1 MNASGY
7 EIFSGS
13 NIVRKEMT
21 DAEHMAVELL
31 VGITDCGYSDLKEVF
46 RLIKI
51 HDHLDR
57 VVEIYESEKEAGTD
71 SLFHAVMQAT
81 KEVAIDRIA
90 RSDKQRERLE
100 SIVLDENYIAWEI
113 ADYGEATGEEAEMLE
128 NYMGYGKK

>member
-1 MNASGY
+1 M
-7 EIFSGS
+7 IFSGS
-13 NIVRKEMT
+13 NIVQKEMT
-21 DAEHMAVELL
+21 DAEQLDMAVELL
-31 VGITDCGYSDLKEVF
+31 VGITDCGYLDLKEVF

-57 VVEIYESEKEAGTD
+57 VVEIYESEKEAGID

-100 SIVLDENYIAWEI
+100 SIVLDENYTAWEI
-113 ADYGEATGEEAEMLE
+113 ADYGEATREEAELLE
-128 NYMGYGKK
+128 NYMRYGKE